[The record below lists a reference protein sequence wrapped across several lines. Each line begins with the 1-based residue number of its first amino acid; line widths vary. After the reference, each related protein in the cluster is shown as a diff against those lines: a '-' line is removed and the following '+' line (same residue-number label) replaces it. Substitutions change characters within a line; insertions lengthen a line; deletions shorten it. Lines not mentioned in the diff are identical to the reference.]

1 MTKVTLETILQDYF
15 GCKKPFLKNPHY
27 DNEELVAVTMT
38 EKGKE
43 AYSKLIDL
51 LEDLDEVVGIRA
63 NEIIDE
69 LDEIS
74 SDYEWESYRK

>member
-1 MTKVTLETILQDYF
+1 MKKVTLETILQDYF

-27 DNEELVAVTMT
+27 DDKELVAVTMT

-43 AYSKLIDL
+43 AYSKLIHL
-51 LEDLDEVVGIRA
+51 LYDLDEVVSIKA
-63 NEIIDE
+63 NGIIDE

-74 SDYEWESYRK
+74 EDYAWESYRK